1 MEGLENFL
9 KVHIE
14 MGETPIW
21 VEEENQLFWVDA
33 VEGHIYKNINSET
46 SWKKYTPE
54 FQARALTRRKDGGWV
69 IVTNGQGIAF
79 WDEKTNACKPITN
92 PYDGDEDMDLNDGTV
107 DRQGRF
113 LVNSYRKSD
122 FEAADGSIYRLDV
135 DLTLHKIDSGLKV
148 PNGMAFSPD
157 GKKLYVA
164 EMFNNAILEYD
175 YDIGSGEA
183 ENRRIFAKIPSEK
196 GLPDGLTVDSEG
208 FIWTAHWGGWR
219 VSRFDPAGK
228 VDREIEVPSEIV
240 TCIGFGGKEMSD
252 LFITTAWTSL
262 SEDQLNEQKQAGD
275 LFKIKTN
282 IRGIPEVKFKG

>member
-33 VEGHIYKNINSET
+33 VEGHIYKNINGET
-46 SWKKYTPE
+46 SWKKYTPDL
-54 FQARALTRRKDGGWV
+54 QARALTRRKDGGWV
-69 IVTNGQGIAF
+69 IVTNGHGIAF
-79 WDEKTNACKPITN
+79 WDEKTNACERITN
-92 PYDGDEDMDLNDGTV
+92 PYEGDEDMDLNDGTV

-113 LVNSYRKSD
+113 LVNSYRKSN
-122 FEAADGSIYRLDV
+122 FEVADGSIYRLDV

-175 YDIGSGEA
+175 YNIGSGEA

-240 TCIGFGGKEMSD
+240 TCIGFGGKEMND

-275 LFKIKTN
+275 LFRIKTN
-282 IRGIPEVKFKG
+282 IKGIPEVKFKG